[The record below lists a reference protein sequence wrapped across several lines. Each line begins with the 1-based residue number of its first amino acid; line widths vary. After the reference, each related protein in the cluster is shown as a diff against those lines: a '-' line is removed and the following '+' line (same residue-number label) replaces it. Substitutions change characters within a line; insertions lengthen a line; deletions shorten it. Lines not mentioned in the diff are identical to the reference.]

1 MEKTADLQLNQ
12 ANNSISKWLLVVV
25 FIAPA
30 IFAWWA
36 LKANWFNLAVTNQGV
51 LLQPAISLNN
61 QQLPEQLQNKWII
74 SYFVDE
80 NCRQCDNAVYLLNQV
95 RAALGKEQARSE
107 IALISTESLSK
118 QTELTQ
124 IKLNSTGLAQ
134 LVVGHFYIIDPLG
147 QIILQYS
154 LEQTPSSVTTE
165 LEQDKI
171 LGKAILADLRKLLKL
186 SKIG

>member
-1 MEKTADLQLNQ
+1 MEKTADIQLNQ
-12 ANNSISKWLLVVV
+12 ANNSINKWLLVVV

-51 LLQPAISLNN
+51 LLQPAIALNK
-61 QQLPEQLQNKWII
+61 QQLPQQLQNQWVI
-74 SYFVDE
+74 SYFADE

-107 IALISTESLSK
+107 IALISSESLSK
-118 QTELTQ
+118 QTELAQ
-124 IKLNSTGLAQ
+124 IKLNSTELAQ
-134 LVVGHFYIIDPLG
+134 LAAGHFYIIDPLG

-154 LEQTPSSVTTE
+154 LEQAPSSAATE